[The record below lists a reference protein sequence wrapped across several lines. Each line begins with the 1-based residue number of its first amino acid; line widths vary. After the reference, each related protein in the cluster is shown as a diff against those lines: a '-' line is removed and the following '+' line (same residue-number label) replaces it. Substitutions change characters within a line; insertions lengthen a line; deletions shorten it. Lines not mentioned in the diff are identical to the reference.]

1 MWQKISTF
9 ASQKALGSLNLGLT
23 LFALFCAL
31 PTTAQDVYT
40 WVDEKG
46 VLHFSETPQ
55 SAKAKLIQMPDNH
68 ANAPAPKF
76 DKPQPKAEPKTAES
90 KLPEPQKGDLPL
102 TIDITSPRDDEALRS
117 NAGFIN
123 ITAKLNRD
131 LQVGERLQLIMN
143 NQRFDAP
150 KNEPNWQLKNVDRG
164 THTFSIQSFRDGK
177 LIASSNTITV
187 HLQRASRKRP
197 Q

>member
-1 MWQKISTF
+1 MWQNISTL
-9 ASQKALGSLNLGLT
+9 ASLKALNSVSLGLT
-23 LFALFCAL
+23 LFALMFAL
-31 PTTAQDVYT
+31 TVTAQDVYT
-40 WVDEKG
+40 WVDDKG
-46 VLHFSETPQ
+46 VLHFNETPQ
-55 SAKAKLIQMPDNH
+55 NAKAKLIQMPDSH

-76 DKPQPKAEPKTAES
+76 DKPQPKAEPKAAES
-90 KLPEPQKGDLPL
+90 TQPKPPKADQPL

-187 HLQRASRKRP
+187 HLQRASRKSP